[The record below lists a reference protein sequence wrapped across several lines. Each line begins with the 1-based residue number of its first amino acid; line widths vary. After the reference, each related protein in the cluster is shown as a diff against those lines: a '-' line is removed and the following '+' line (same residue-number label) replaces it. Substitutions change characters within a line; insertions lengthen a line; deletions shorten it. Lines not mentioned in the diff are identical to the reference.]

1 MDKRTELNNAL
12 KEAMKAKDEITVAT
26 VRLINAG
33 IKDRD
38 INARGTGNPDGI
50 ADTEILSMMQS
61 MVKQRQESAETYKG
75 ANRMDLH
82 DREISEI
89 AVIQRFMP
97 KQMSETEVETAIS
110 GLITELNV
118 KDIKEMGKVMAEL
131 KTRYAGQLDMTKAS
145 GAIKKRLAG

>member
-1 MDKRTELNNAL
+1 MDKRTELND
-12 KEAMKAKDEITVAT
+12 AMKAAMRAKDELTLST

-38 INARGTGNPDGI
+38 INARSSGNMDGI
-50 ADTEILSMMQS
+50 TDTEILSMMQS

-75 ANRMDLH
+75 ANRIDLY
-82 DREISEI
+82 DREIGEI
-89 AVIQRFMP
+89 AVIQKFMP
-97 KQMSETEVETAIS
+97 QQMSETEVETAID

-145 GAIKKRLAG
+145 GAIKKRLVG

>member
-1 MDKRTELNNAL
+1 MDKRTELNDAM
-12 KEAMKAKDEITVAT
+12 KAAMKAKDELTLST

-38 INARGTGNPDGI
+38 INARSSGNMDGI
-50 ADTEILSMMQS
+50 TDTEILSMMQS

-75 ANRMDLH
+75 ANRLDLY
-82 DREISEI
+82 DREVGEI
-89 AVIQRFMP
+89 AVIQKFMP
-97 KQMSETEVETAIS
+97 QQMSETEVDKAID

>member
-1 MDKRTELNNAL
+1 MDKRTELNDAM
-12 KEAMKAKDEITVAT
+12 KAAMKAKDELTLST

-38 INARGTGNPDGI
+38 INARSSGNMDGI
-50 ADTEILSMMQS
+50 TDTEILSMMQS

-75 ANRMDLH
+75 ANRIDLY
-82 DREISEI
+82 DREIGEI
-89 AVIQRFMP
+89 AVIQKFMP
-97 KQMSETEVETAIS
+97 QQMSETEVETAID

>member
-1 MDKRTELNNAL
+1 MEG
-12 KEAMKAKDEITVAT
+12 IT
-26 VRLINAG
+26 
-33 IKDRD
+33 
-38 INARGTGNPDGI
+38 
-50 ADTEILSMMQS
+50 DTEILSMMQS

-75 ANRMDLH
+75 ANRIDLY
-82 DREISEI
+82 DREIGEI
-89 AVIQRFMP
+89 AVIQKFMP
-97 KQMSETEVETAIS
+97 QQMSETEVDKAID